1 MTPSS
6 KGRIR
11 EFPHYRPVPRLHRR
25 SSRHRAGPTGLASF
39 LTTPESSLM
48 TFEAIPGLL
57 ADLLQEQRDTRE
69 AITSLAEAIAG
80 IRAKTVAT
88 PIPATT
94 DAVKAKP
101 APKSAAPVAAPV
113 TAAPTAEAPVPSAAV
128 VQTAESASEPPSY
141 QTVATV
147 ITQLSKLKTRNFAME
162 LLQTFG
168 VNKLPEA
175 KPDQYAAILAAA
187 SQAVLAA
194 TSEVALV

>member
-1 MTPSS
+1 
-6 KGRIR
+6 
-11 EFPHYRPVPRLHRR
+11 
-25 SSRHRAGPTGLASF
+25 
-39 LTTPESSLM
+39 M

-57 ADLLQEQRDTRE
+57 ADLLQEQRGTRK
-69 AITSLAEAIAG
+69 AITSLTEAIAG
-80 IRAKTVAT
+80 IRAKSVDTLSTKPVAT
-88 PIPATT
+88 QT
-94 DAVKAKP
+94 
-101 APKSAAPVAAPV
+101 

-128 VQTAESASEPPSY
+128 VPTAESASEPPSY
-141 QTVATV
+141 QSVATV

-194 TSEVALV
+194 SSEAAQV

>member
-1 MTPSS
+1 
-6 KGRIR
+6 
-11 EFPHYRPVPRLHRR
+11 
-25 SSRHRAGPTGLASF
+25 
-39 LTTPESSLM
+39 M

-57 ADLLQEQRDTRE
+57 ADLLQEQRGTRE

-88 PIPATT
+88 PIPAPT

-101 APKSAAPVAAPV
+101 APTSAAPVAAPV

-194 TSEVALV
+194 TSQAALV

>member
-1 MTPSS
+1 
-6 KGRIR
+6 
-11 EFPHYRPVPRLHRR
+11 
-25 SSRHRAGPTGLASF
+25 
-39 LTTPESSLM
+39 M

-57 ADLLQEQRDTRE
+57 ADLLQEQRGTRE

-80 IRAKTVAT
+80 IRAKTVAA

-94 DAVKAKP
+94 DAAKAKP
-101 APKSAAPVAAPV
+101 AANPAGPLAAPA

-128 VQTAESASEPPSY
+128 VPTAESASEPPSY
-141 QTVATV
+141 QSVATV

-194 TSEVALV
+194 SSEAAQV

>member
-1 MTPSS
+1 
-6 KGRIR
+6 
-11 EFPHYRPVPRLHRR
+11 
-25 SSRHRAGPTGLASF
+25 
-39 LTTPESSLM
+39 M

-57 ADLLQEQRDTRE
+57 ADLLQEQRCTRE

-80 IRAKTVAT
+80 IRANSVDILSTKPVAT
-88 PIPATT
+88 QATT
-94 DAVKAKP
+94 
-101 APKSAAPVAAPV
+101 
-113 TAAPTAEAPVPSAAV
+113 APTAEAPVPSAAV
-128 VQTAESASEPPSY
+128 VPTAESASEPPSY

-194 TSEVALV
+194 TSQAALV

>member
-1 MTPSS
+1 
-6 KGRIR
+6 
-11 EFPHYRPVPRLHRR
+11 
-25 SSRHRAGPTGLASF
+25 
-39 LTTPESSLM
+39 M

-57 ADLLQEQRDTRE
+57 ADLLQEQRCTRE

-80 IRAKTVAT
+80 IRANSVDILSTKPVAT
-88 PIPATT
+88 QATT
-94 DAVKAKP
+94 
-101 APKSAAPVAAPV
+101 
-113 TAAPTAEAPVPSAAV
+113 APTAEAPVPSTAV
-128 VQTAESASEPPSY
+128 VPTAESASETPSY

-147 ITQLSKLKTRNFAME
+147 ITQLSKLKTRIFAME

-194 TSEVALV
+194 SSEAAQV

>member
-1 MTPSS
+1 
-6 KGRIR
+6 
-11 EFPHYRPVPRLHRR
+11 
-25 SSRHRAGPTGLASF
+25 
-39 LTTPESSLM
+39 M

-57 ADLLQEQRDTRE
+57 ADLLQEQRGTRE

-80 IRAKTVAT
+80 IRAKTVAA

-94 DAVKAKP
+94 DAAKAKP
-101 APKSAAPVAAPV
+101 APKSAALVGAPA
-113 TAAPTAEAPVPSAAV
+113 TAAPIAEAPVPSAAV
-128 VQTAESASEPPSY
+128 VPTAESASEPPSY

-194 TSEVALV
+194 TNQTALV

>member
-1 MTPSS
+1 
-6 KGRIR
+6 
-11 EFPHYRPVPRLHRR
+11 
-25 SSRHRAGPTGLASF
+25 
-39 LTTPESSLM
+39 M

-80 IRAKTVAT
+80 IRAKTVAA

-101 APKSAAPVAAPV
+101 APKPAAPVGAPA

-194 TSEVALV
+194 TSQAALV